1 MYAVQSEIGKK
12 RLFGSG
18 TGALNRSNLP
28 DHIKKITSVSE
39 FEHRKKLFL
48 AVFRTITV

>member
-18 TGALNRSNLP
+18 TGTLNRSNLP
-28 DHIKKITSVSE
+28 DDIKKITSVSE
-39 FEHRKKLFL
+39 FEHRLKIISCSF
-48 AVFRTITV
+48 